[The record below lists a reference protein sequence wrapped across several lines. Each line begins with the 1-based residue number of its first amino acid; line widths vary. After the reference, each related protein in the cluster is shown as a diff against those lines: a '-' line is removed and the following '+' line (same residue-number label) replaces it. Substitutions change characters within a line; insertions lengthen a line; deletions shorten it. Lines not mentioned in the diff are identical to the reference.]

1 MGTRV
6 WRHFVQCT
14 IVLGNWGFQIN
25 WWIELLVS
33 AQLVSIGL
41 WISIAMGVFFT
52 KSIFVRDRITSLSWW
67 KLVLV
72 FPQWLSIPFAMTN
85 EHVTSITTNSSTVW
99 IKELEPKYVGYYMD
113 SFMLLILGGIPW
125 QAYFQRVLSANS
137 AFNAKMLSVTAGLG
151 CVIMSVPSVLIGAVA
166 ANTGGWGYG
175 GIFYTWGLHHPLWMK
190 YLSK

>member
-1 MGTRV
+1 
-6 WRHFVQCT
+6 
-14 IVLGNWGFQIN
+14 
-25 WWIELLVS
+25 
-33 AQLVSIGL
+33 
-41 WISIAMGVFFT
+41 
-52 KSIFVRDRITSLSWW
+52 
-67 KLVLV
+67 
-72 FPQWLSIPFAMTN
+72 MTN

-137 AFNAKMLSVTAGLG
+137 AFNAKMLSITAGLG

-175 GIFYTWGLHHPLWMK
+175 GIFLYMRTASFS
-190 YLSK
+190 YE